1 MNTLRT
7 IIWVILAVMLVVFSI
22 FNWETTN
29 VRFWPGMLLETKLP
43 VLILGAFLLG
53 SLPMWLAYKT
63 TKFQYRRKLTISE
76 RELETLRTREAAP
89 VSTPVN
95 DLTAPVIPEKRVGY
109 GLTTDDTARTDPAR
123 TDTIRSDTVPTD
135 TVTVKK

>member
-1 MNTLRT
+1 MSTLRT
-7 IIWVILAVMLVVFSI
+7 IIWVVLAVLLVVFSI

-63 TKFQYRRKLTISE
+63 SKYQYRRKLTISE
-76 RELETLRTREAAP
+76 RELETLRSRDATPATAP
-89 VSTPVN
+89 TN
-95 DLTAPVIPEKRVGY
+95 DLTAPVIPEERVGY
-109 GLTTDDTARTDPAR
+109 GLTTDDTVPS
-123 TDTIRSDTVPTD
+123 DTAPSDTVPSD
-135 TVTVKK
+135 TVTVRK

>member
-7 IIWVILAVMLVVFSI
+7 IIWVILAVLLVVFSI

-76 RELETLRTREAAP
+76 RELEILRTRDATPATAP
-89 VSTPVN
+89 TN

-109 GLTTDDTARTDPAR
+109 GLTTDDTARTDTAR
-123 TDTIRSDTVPTD
+123 TDTIRSDMVPTD